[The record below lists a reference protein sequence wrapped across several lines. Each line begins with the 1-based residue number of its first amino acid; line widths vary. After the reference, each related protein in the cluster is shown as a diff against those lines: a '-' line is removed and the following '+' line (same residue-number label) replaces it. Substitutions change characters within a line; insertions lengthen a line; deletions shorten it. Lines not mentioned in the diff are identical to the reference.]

1 MRFAKFVRVKDP
13 LVVYSE
19 GLAYRPFLASIV
31 EEYAGR
37 GLPVAYVT
45 SDRDDF
51 KIGWKSA
58 GVTNFYVGF
67 GTKRTWFFQ
76 TLPAR
81 VVLMTMPD
89 LDTFH
94 IKRSV
99 NPVHYVYTQHSLNS
113 LHMVYRDRA
122 FDSFDTIFAA
132 TLNHVSEIRALES
145 LNQSKPKNV
154 VQIGYPTLDQ
164 QIVTNGSRS
173 PSRVEG
179 RRRVLLAPSWGINGL
194 IETGAS
200 SVIRALIEDGIM
212 VTIRPHVQ
220 TQRLAADAV
229 RALQSEFGENSE
241 VDFDLD
247 PGSYESYFSSDLLIT
262 AWSGSAFEFAF
273 AQLKPVLFLDTPK
286 KVMNPRYYELD
297 LVPLEVSIR
306 NELGLVVDAANGL
319 ELVGACR
326 ELLESTDTWIKR
338 IEELRSRT
346 VFNLGSSA
354 KLAANHLQ
362 DLMSDSKV

>member
-1 MRFAKFVRVKDP
+1 MRFTKFVKVKDP

-31 EEYAGR
+31 EEFAGR

-51 KIGWKSA
+51 KTGWKSA
-58 GVTNFYVGF
+58 GITNFYVGF

-76 TLPAR
+76 TLAAR

-113 LHMVYRDRA
+113 LHMAYRDRA
-122 FDSFDTIFAA
+122 FDAFDTVFAA

-154 VQIGYPTLDQ
+154 VEIGYPILDQ
-164 QIVTNGSRS
+164 QLVTNGNRS
-173 PSRVEG
+173 PSRTEG
-179 RRRVLLAPSWGINGL
+179 RRRALLAPSWGSNGL

-200 SVIRALIEDGIM
+200 FVIRALIEDGIS

-220 TQRLAADAV
+220 TQRLAADAL
-229 RALQSEFGENSE
+229 RALKSEFGENSE

-262 AWSGSAFEFAF
+262 AWSGAAFEFAF

-286 KVMNPRYYELD
+286 KVMNPRYYEVD

-306 NELGLVVDAANGL
+306 NELGLIVDPDNGL

-326 ELLESTDTWIKR
+326 ELLGSTDTWSRR
-338 IEELRSRT
+338 IEQLRSKT
-346 VFNLGSSA
+346 VLNLGSSA
-354 KLAANHLQ
+354 KFAANYLQ
-362 DLMSDSKV
+362 YLMSDPQV